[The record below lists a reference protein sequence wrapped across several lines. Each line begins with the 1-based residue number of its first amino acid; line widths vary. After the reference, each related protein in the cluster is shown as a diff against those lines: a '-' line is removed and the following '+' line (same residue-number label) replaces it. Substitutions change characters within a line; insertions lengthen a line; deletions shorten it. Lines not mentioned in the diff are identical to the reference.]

1 MTSSS
6 LLHSTPTPI
15 ALSRLT
21 VLYSFSL
28 QLQLRKKDILRLNE
42 NNHVCARRGPEPC
55 TSECKHRAWWCA
67 NATPTAHGW
76 YASFD
81 SWTSPSPSSEWPY
94 VSAKPESNSKS
105 IFPSVLDEAGGL
117 PLRVSVVL
125 CLKVFVLFIQYYF
138 IGNSW
143 FYAKCLYLQM

>member
-1 MTSSS
+1 MDKRTSLIDIFTSSLNSHSHRFRS
-6 LLHSTPTPI
+6 LEGFVQL
-15 ALSRLT
+15 
-21 VLYSFSL
+21 SL

-55 TSECKHRAWWCA
+55 TAECKHRAWWCA

-94 VSAKPESNSKS
+94 VSAKLESNSKS
-105 IFPSVLDEAGGL
+105 IFPSFLDEAGGL
-117 PLRVSVVL
+117 PMRVPVVL
-125 CLKVFVLFIQYYF
+125 CLKVFVLLFNI
-138 IGNSW
+138 I
-143 FYAKCLYLQM
+143 L